1 MAKDALG
8 IPHVVIIGA
17 GFGGLETAKSLAK
30 VPVRVTLVDRWNHH
44 LFQPLLY
51 QVATAG
57 LSPAEIA
64 IPIRSVLR
72 EVTNTRVV
80 MATVTDI
87 DTEGQVVYLDDGAE
101 LTYDHLVVAAGAR
114 ASYFGHNEWE
124 AFATPLKSVEDA
136 VKIRRTVLLAFERAD
151 RLEDPMHRRRE
162 LTFVVI
168 GGGPTGVELAGSLLE
183 LTKRVLAADY
193 RRVSP
198 DESRVILIEG
208 ADRVL
213 NHMSKESSAATLKSL
228 EKMGVEVR
236 LNKLAKNIDAKG
248 VHLDDELIEA
258 DTIVWAAGVAANPIA
273 EALGAELDRGG
284 RVKVNMDCTVPGCPG
299 VYAIGDI
306 AAFPAEGG
314 GILPG
319 VSPVAMQQGRYL
331 AQAIAERLAGKTPAP
346 FAYYDKG
353 TMATIGRSQAV
364 AEAGGLKLTGFT
376 AWLTWLFVH
385 LWYLVGFKN
394 RIFVLLQ
401 WVFSYVF
408 YRRGARLITHAD
420 ATVEA
425 DLRRRRLHEVAEAET
440 SDDAAA

>member
-1 MAKDALG
+1 MGPTKPSKFTSRATPRAYHVLDWQLRVLLALSVVIATMAAMAQDAAG

-17 GFGGLETAKSLAK
+17 GFGGLETAKALAK

-72 EVTNTRVV
+72 EATNARVV

-87 DTEGQVVYLDDGAE
+87 DTSSRTIHLDDGAS
-101 LTYDHLVVAAGAR
+101 LTYDYLVVAAGAR
-114 ASYFGHNEWE
+114 ASYFGHDEWQE
-124 AFATPLKSVEDA
+124 FAIPLKSVEDA

-151 RLEDPMHRRRE
+151 RIEDPALRRRE

-183 LTKRVLAADY
+183 LTQRVLAADY

-198 DESRVILIEG
+198 DEPRVILIEG

-213 NHMSKESSAATLKSL
+213 NHMSEESSAATLASL
-228 EKMGVEVR
+228 QKMGVDVR
-236 LNKLAKNIDAKG
+236 LGKLAKNIDAQG

-258 DTIVWAAGVAANPIA
+258 DTIVWAAGVSASPIA
-273 EALGAELDRGG
+273 KALGAELDRGG
-284 RVKVNMDCTVPGCPG
+284 RVKVNQDCTVPSCPE
-299 VYAIGDI
+299 VFAIGDI

-319 VSPVAMQQGRYL
+319 VSPVAMQQGRYV
-331 AQAIAERLAGKTPAP
+331 AKSIAERAAGETPPP
-346 FAYYDKG
+346 FVYYDK
-353 TMATIGRSQAV
+353 
-364 AEAGGLKLTGFT
+364 
-376 AWLTWLFVH
+376 
-385 LWYLVGFKN
+385 
-394 RIFVLLQ
+394 
-401 WVFSYVF
+401 
-408 YRRGARLITHAD
+408 
-420 ATVEA
+420 
-425 DLRRRRLHEVAEAET
+425 
-440 SDDAAA
+440 